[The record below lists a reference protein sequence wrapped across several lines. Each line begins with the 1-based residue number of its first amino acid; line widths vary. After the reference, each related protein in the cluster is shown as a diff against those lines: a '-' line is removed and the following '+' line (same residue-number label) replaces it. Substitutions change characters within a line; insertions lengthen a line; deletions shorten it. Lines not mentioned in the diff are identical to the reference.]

1 MIFGYVSA
9 LLLVCLVVTDY
20 TPFNVVEGKNILPYN
35 HFISFTLQ
43 LKYTQLLH
51 SFLIPHC
58 IGRKINHYE
67 KAYGHISTPDKMED
81 NEDNI
86 SQGQSKDGIIHSRSK
101 KTLRRY
107 IVNRKLLKLLSI
119 VMFANKDRTS
129 NVEKELKYKPKMQPL
144 NPFKGRKPE
153 MTENFGIYGSTI
165 GEPQRKGERGY
176 GNDYFLRFLIG

>member
-1 MIFGYVSA
+1 
-9 LLLVCLVVTDY
+9 
-20 TPFNVVEGKNILPYN
+20 
-35 HFISFTLQ
+35 
-43 LKYTQLLH
+43 
-51 SFLIPHC
+51 
-58 IGRKINHYE
+58 
-67 KAYGHISTPDKMED
+67 MED

-129 NVEKELKYKPKMQPL
+129 NVEKELKFQSKMQPL
-144 NPFKGRKPE
+144 NQFEGRKPE
-153 MTENFGIYGSTI
+153 MTDNFGKYGTI

-176 GNDYFLRFLIG
+176 GNDYFLRFRRG